1 MRPILYRPII
11 YRSKIDRT
19 SVHPGGRSGFTL
31 LEVMVAVAIVAI
43 AFSAV
48 YKLYSQAFAMNQ
60 SARFYATATLL
71 AQTKLAELSTQSPS
85 DLMDDSGNFAD
96 QFAGY
101 SWQITVREVEA
112 EELTLPQQ
120 ALRQIDIV
128 ITNDQQGE
136 SFSLRTYRFDN
147 NV

>member
-1 MRPILYRPII
+1 MQPIV
-11 YRSKIDRT
+11 YRSEIHRT
-19 SVHPGGRSGFTL
+19 SVHPVGCRGFTL
-31 LEVMVAVAIVAI
+31 LEVMVSVAIVAI

-60 SARFYATATLL
+60 SARFYTTATLL
-71 AQTKLAELSTQSPS
+71 AQTKLAELSTQSPG
-85 DLMDDSGNFAD
+85 DLTDGSGNFEDEFAD
-96 QFAGY
+96 Y

-120 ALRQIDIV
+120 SLRQIDIV

-136 SFSLRTYRFDN
+136 SFALRTYRFDN
-147 NV
+147 DV